1 MIIHG
6 NTNAAITNTNYD
18 YTQEYKCINYEYK
31 LNYDYTEEHNIL
43 IQKDYNY
50 SQTHKTIIQL
60 LIIIIHRQ
68 IKSFILYLYTA
79 NKFIYDN

>member
-1 MIIHG
+1 MFIHR

-43 IQKDYNY
+43 I
-50 SQTHKTIIQL
+50 
-60 LIIIIHRQ
+60 
-68 IKSFILYLYTA
+68 
-79 NKFIYDN
+79 